1 MSERARGIS
10 RNFLAC
16 SSDMAWLKWK
26 NAVEV
31 ILQQP
36 ALTIAAQ
43 SRRRTLEEQHPALQ
57 GEEDREDGGSPRAM
71 PHIRMQ
77 QTVY

>member
-1 MSERARGIS
+1 MDQMQVVVNS
-10 RNFLAC
+10 FLAC
-16 SSDMAWLKWK
+16 LSDMAWLKWK

-43 SRRRTLEEQHPALQ
+43 SRRQTSEEQHPELQ
-57 GEEDREDGGSPRAM
+57 GEEDREDGGSPGAM
-71 PHIRMQ
+71 PHLRI
-77 QTVY
+77 